1 MSQRPKNPQLGN
13 LVVKLLIVFTLIV
26 WLSSCIQLSLFNGI
40 LSSKMFLL
48 IGYSWLGGVGI
59 DLLSVLCFTL
69 PNLLTGKTA
78 SPLTISLFFYL
89 ASSILYGKPSIF
101 LSPEPSIFFQ
111 SAVKVVEFWLLMLFH
126 ILCSIALPNWIDEYN
141 ERRN

>member
-59 DLLSVLCFTL
+59 DLLSMLCFTL